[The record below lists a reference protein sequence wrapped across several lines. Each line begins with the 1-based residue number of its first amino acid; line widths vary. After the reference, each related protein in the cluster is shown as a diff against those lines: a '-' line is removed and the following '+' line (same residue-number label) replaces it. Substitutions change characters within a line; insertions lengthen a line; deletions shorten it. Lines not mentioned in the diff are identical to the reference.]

1 MVERDK
7 AKEFDYGG
15 QAVMEGVM
23 MRGRKSMAVAVRH
36 PSGKIVIHNEPLES
50 PIYTSR
56 WWRLPF
62 LRGLVVLWDTL
73 GLGMRSLI
81 YSANVALEE
90 EEVEFRGPAVWGLV
104 FVSLA
109 FAIGIFFLVP
119 LLLVGLIDRF
129 IASALV
135 SNLIEGGLR
144 LGLFLGYI
152 GLIGLLPD
160 IRRFFAYHGAEHKTI
175 NAYEAGAPLDPASV
189 AGYTTAHTRCGT
201 GFLLFVLVLSIFV
214 FALLGRP
221 PFIWRILSRL
231 LLIPLIVSV
240 IYEFIKFAAH
250 HQDNPLLRAVVSP
263 GLALQSLTTREPD
276 EEMLEVAI
284 VALTSLLTKE
294 SGGNEFTRQ
303 GVGDRIG
310 VS

>member
-23 MRGRKSMAVAVRH
+23 MRSRKSMAVAVRH

-135 SNLIEGGLR
+135 SNLIEGVLR

-160 IRRFFAYHGAEHKTI
+160 IRRFFAYHGAEHKTL
-175 NAYEAGAPLDPASV
+175 NAYEAGAPLDPTSV
-189 AGYTTAHTRCGT
+189 AGYATAHTRCGT

-214 FALLGRP
+214 FALLGRQ

-240 IYEFIKFAAH
+240 IYEFIKFAAR

-284 VALTSLLTKE
+284 AALESLLAEKE
-294 SGGNEFTRQ
+294 LEKK
-303 GVGDRIG
+303 
-310 VS
+310 

>member
-1 MVERDK
+1 MVERDE

-23 MRGRKSMAVAVRH
+23 MRGRNSMAVAVRH
-36 PSGKIVIHNEPLES
+36 PSGRIVIHNEPLES
-50 PIYTSR
+50 PLYTSR

-73 GLGMRSLI
+73 ALGMRSLI

-104 FVSLA
+104 LVSVA

-129 IASALV
+129 ITSALV
-135 SNLIEGGLR
+135 SNLIEGVLR
-144 LGLFLGYI
+144 LGLFLGYV

-175 NAYEAGAPLDPASV
+175 NAYEAGAPLDPTSV
-189 AGYTTAHTRCGT
+189 AGYTTAHARCGT
-201 GFLLFVLVLSIFV
+201 GFLLFVLVLSILV

-231 LLIPLIVSV
+231 LLIPLSVSLV
-240 IYEFIKFAAH
+240 YEFIKFAAR
-250 HQDNPLLRAVVSP
+250 HQDNPILRALVSP

-284 VALTSLLTKE
+284 AALESLLPAKGLE
-294 SGGNEFTRQ
+294 EE
-303 GVGDRIG
+303 
-310 VS
+310 

>member
-1 MVERDK
+1 MVERSK
-7 AKEFDYGG
+7 VEKFDYGG

-23 MRGRKSMAVAVRH
+23 MRGRNSMVVAVRP
-36 PSGKIVIHNEPLES
+36 PSGKIVIHNEPLKS
-50 PIYTSR
+50 PLYTSR

-73 GLGMRSLI
+73 ALGMRSLI
-81 YSANVALEE
+81 YSANVVLEE
-90 EEVEFRGPAVWGLV
+90 EEVEFRGAAVWGLV
-104 FVSLA
+104 LVSLA
-109 FAIGIFFLVP
+109 FSIGIFFLVP

-129 IASALV
+129 ITSALV
-135 SNLIEGGLR
+135 SNLIEGALR

-152 GLIGLLPD
+152 GLIGFLPD

-175 NAYEAGAPLDPASV
+175 NAYEAGAPLDPVSV
-189 AGYTTAHTRCGT
+189 AAYATAHTRCGT
-201 GFLLFVLVLSIFV
+201 GFLLFVLVLSILV

-231 LLIPLIVSV
+231 LLIPLIVSLV
-240 IYEFIKFAAH
+240 YEFIKFAAR
-250 HQDNPLLRAVVSP
+250 HQDNPLLRALVSP

-284 VALTSLLTKE
+284 VALKSLLAAE
-294 SGGNEFTRQ
+294 SGENG
-303 GVGDRIG
+303 
-310 VS
+310 

>member
-1 MVERDK
+1 MVERDR
-7 AKEFDYGG
+7 AQEFNYGG

-23 MRGRKSMAVAVRH
+23 MRGPRSMAVAVRP

-50 PIYTSR
+50 PLYTSR
-56 WWRLPF
+56 WWKLPF
-62 LRGLVVLWDTL
+62 LRGLVILWDTL
-73 GLGMRSLI
+73 ALGIRSLI
-81 YSANVALEE
+81 YSANVVLEE
-90 EEVEFRGPAVWGLV
+90 EEVEFRGPVVWGLV
-104 FVSLA
+104 LISLA

-119 LLLVGLIDRF
+119 LLLVGFIDRF
-129 IASALV
+129 ITSALV
-135 SNLIEGGLR
+135 SNLIEGFLR

-189 AGYTTAHTRCGT
+189 AVYTTAHTRCGT

-231 LLIPLIVSV
+231 LLIPFIAS
-240 IYEFIKFAAH
+240 ITYEFIKFAAG
-250 HQDNPLLRAVVSP
+250 HQDNVLLRALVSP

-276 EEMLEVAI
+276 QEMLEVAI
-284 VALTSLLTKE
+284 AALESLLRSNGSE
-294 SGGNEFTRQ
+294 QREGAHGYQGNP
-303 GVGDRIG
+303 DRG
-310 VS
+310 

>member
-1 MVERDK
+1 MVEKGK

-23 MRGRKSMAVAVRH
+23 MRGRNSMAVAVRH

-50 PIYTSR
+50 PLYTSR

-73 GLGMRSLI
+73 ALGMRSLI

-104 FVSLA
+104 LVSLA

-129 IASALV
+129 ITSALV
-135 SNLIEGGLR
+135 SNLIEGVLR
-144 LGLFLGYI
+144 LGIFLGYV

-189 AGYTTAHTRCGT
+189 AAYTTAHTRCGT
-201 GFLLFVLVLSIFV
+201 GFLLFVLVLSILV

-221 PFIWRILSRL
+221 PFVWRILSRL
-231 LLIPLIVSV
+231 LLIPLIVSLV
-240 IYEFIKFAAH
+240 YEFIKFAAR
-250 HQDNPLLRAVVSP
+250 HQDNPLLRALVSP
-263 GLALQSLTTREPD
+263 GLLLQSLTTREPD

-284 VALTSLLTKE
+284 AALDSLLAAKGLE
-294 SGGNEFTRQ
+294 KK
-303 GVGDRIG
+303 
-310 VS
+310 

>member
-1 MVERDK
+1 MVERGK
-7 AKEFDYGG
+7 GQEFDYGG

-23 MRGRKSMAVAVRH
+23 MRGRRSMAVAVRH
-36 PSGKIVIHNEPLES
+36 PSGRIVIHNESLKSPL
-50 PIYTSR
+50 YTSR

-109 FAIGIFFLVP
+109 FAIAIFFLVP

-129 IASALV
+129 ITSALV
-135 SNLIEGGLR
+135 SNLIEGVLR

-152 GLIGLLPD
+152 WLIGLLPD

-189 AGYTTAHTRCGT
+189 AGYATAHARCGT
-201 GFLLFVLVLSIFV
+201 GFLLFVLVVSILV

-221 PFIWRILSRL
+221 PFILRILSRL
-231 LLIPLIVSV
+231 LLIPLIVSPV
-240 IYEFIKFAAH
+240 YEFIKFAAH
-250 HQDNPLLRAVVSP
+250 HQDNPLLRALVSP

-276 EEMLEVAI
+276 EGMLEVAI
-284 VALTSLLTKE
+284 AALESVLAAKE
-294 SGGNEFTRQ
+294 EG
-303 GVGDRIG
+303 
-310 VS
+310 

>member
-1 MVERDK
+1 MLERDK
-7 AKEFDYGG
+7 AKEFNYGG

-23 MRGRKSMAVAVRH
+23 MRGRNSMAVAVRH

-50 PIYTSR
+50 PLYTSR

-62 LRGLVVLWDTL
+62 LRGLVILWDTL
-73 GLGMRSLI
+73 VLGMRSLI

-104 FVSLA
+104 LVSLV
-109 FAIGIFFLVP
+109 FAIGIFFLLP

-129 IASALV
+129 ITSALV
-135 SNLIEGGLR
+135 SNLMEGVLR

-189 AGYTTAHTRCGT
+189 AAYPTAHTRCGT
-201 GFLLFVLVLSIFV
+201 GFLLFVLVLSILV

-221 PFIWRILSRL
+221 PFIWRVLSRL

-240 IYEFIKFAAH
+240 IYEFIKFTAR
-250 HQDNPLLRAVVSP
+250 HQDNPLLRALVSP

-276 EEMLEVAI
+276 EEMLEVVIA
-284 VALTSLLTKE
+284 ALESLLAAEGLEKE
-294 SGGNEFTRQ
+294 
-303 GVGDRIG
+303 
-310 VS
+310 

>member
-1 MVERDK
+1 MVERGK
-7 AKEFDYGG
+7 GQEFDYGG

-23 MRGRKSMAVAVRH
+23 MRGRRSMAVAVRH
-36 PSGKIVIHNEPLES
+36 PSGRIVIHNESLKSPL
-50 PIYTSR
+50 YTSR

-109 FAIGIFFLVP
+109 FAIAIFFLVP

-129 IASALV
+129 ITSALV
-135 SNLIEGGLR
+135 SNLIEGVLR
-144 LGLFLGYI
+144 LGLFLSYI
-152 GLIGLLPD
+152 WLIGLLPD

-189 AGYTTAHTRCGT
+189 AGYATAHARCGT
-201 GFLLFVLVLSIFV
+201 GFLLFVLVLSILV

-221 PFIWRILSRL
+221 PFILRILSRL
-231 LLIPLIVSV
+231 LLIPLIVSPV
-240 IYEFIKFAAH
+240 YEFIKFAAH
-250 HQDNPLLRAVVSP
+250 HQDNPLLRALVSP

-276 EEMLEVAI
+276 EGMLEVAI
-284 VALTSLLTKE
+284 AALESVLAAKE
-294 SGGNEFTRQ
+294 EG
-303 GVGDRIG
+303 
-310 VS
+310 

>member
-1 MVERDK
+1 MVEK
-7 AKEFDYGG
+7 GEAKEFDYGG

-23 MRGRKSMAVAVRH
+23 MRGRNSMAVAVRH

-50 PIYTSR
+50 PLYTSR

-73 GLGMRSLI
+73 ALGMRSLI

-104 FVSLA
+104 LVSLA
-109 FAIGIFFLVP
+109 FAIGIFFLLP

-129 IASALV
+129 ITSALV
-135 SNLIEGGLR
+135 SNLIEGVLR
-144 LGLFLGYI
+144 LGIFLGYV

-189 AGYTTAHTRCGT
+189 AAYTTAHTRCGT
-201 GFLLFVLVLSIFV
+201 GFLLFVLVLSILL

-221 PFIWRILSRL
+221 PFVWRILSRL
-231 LLIPLIVSV
+231 LLIPLIVSLV
-240 IYEFIKFAAH
+240 YEFIKFAAR
-250 HQDNPLLRAVVSP
+250 HQDKPLLRALVSP
-263 GLALQSLTTREPD
+263 GLLLQSLTTREPD

-284 VALTSLLTKE
+284 AALDSLLAAKGLE
-294 SGGNEFTRQ
+294 KK
-303 GVGDRIG
+303 
-310 VS
+310 

>member
-23 MRGRKSMAVAVRH
+23 MRGRESMAVAVRH
-36 PSGKIVIHNEPLES
+36 PSGRIVIHNEPLES
-50 PIYTSR
+50 LLYTSR

-73 GLGMRSLI
+73 ALGMRSLI

-104 FVSLA
+104 LVSLA
-109 FAIGIFFLVP
+109 FAIAIFFLAP
-119 LLLVGLIDRF
+119 LFLVGLIDRF
-129 IASALV
+129 ITSALV
-135 SNLIEGGLR
+135 SNLLEGVLR

-189 AGYTTAHTRCGT
+189 ATYATVHTRCGT
-201 GFLLFVLVLSIFV
+201 GFLLFVLVLSILL

-221 PFIWRILSRL
+221 PFAYRILSRL
-231 LLIPLIVSV
+231 LLIPLIVSLV
-240 IYEFIKFAAH
+240 YEFIKFAARH
-250 HQDNPLLRAVVSP
+250 RDNPLLRALVSP

-276 EEMLEVAI
+276 EGMLEVAI
-284 VALTSLLTKE
+284 AALDSVLATK
-294 SGGNEFTRQ
+294 G
-303 GVGDRIG
+303 
-310 VS
+310 

>member
-1 MVERDK
+1 MVERGK
-7 AKEFDYGG
+7 AEEFHYGG

-23 MRGRKSMAVAVRH
+23 MRGLNSMAVAVRH
-36 PSGKIVIHNEPLES
+36 PSGGIVIHNEPLES
-50 PIYTSR
+50 PLYTSR

-73 GLGMRSLI
+73 VLGMRSLI

-104 FVSLA
+104 LVSLT
-109 FAIGIFFLVP
+109 FTIGIFFLVP

-129 IASALV
+129 ITSALV
-135 SNLIEGGLR
+135 SNLIEGVLR

-189 AGYTTAHTRCGT
+189 AAYATAHTRCGT
-201 GFLLFVLVLSIFV
+201 GILLFVLALSIFV

-240 IYEFIKFAAH
+240 IYEFIKFAAR
-250 HQDNPLLRAVVSP
+250 HQDNPLLRALVSP

-284 VALTSLLTKE
+284 AALESLLAAKGWE
-294 SGGNEFTRQ
+294 EK
-303 GVGDRIG
+303 
-310 VS
+310 

>member
-7 AKEFDYGG
+7 VRELEYGG

-36 PSGKIVIHNEPLES
+36 PSGKILIHNESLES
-50 PIYTSR
+50 PLYTSR

-73 GLGMRSLI
+73 ALGIRSLI
-81 YSANVALEE
+81 YSANVVLEE

-104 FVSLA
+104 LVSLA
-109 FAIGIFFLVP
+109 FAIGIFFLAP

-129 IASALV
+129 ITSALV
-135 SNLIEGGLR
+135 SNLIEGVLR

-152 GLIGLLPD
+152 GLIGFLPD

-189 AGYTTAHTRCGT
+189 AAYTTAHTRCGT
-201 GFLLFVLVLSIFV
+201 GFLLFALVLSIFV

-231 LLIPLIVSV
+231 LLIPLIVSLV
-240 IYEFIKFAAH
+240 YEFIKFAAR
-250 HQDNPLLRAVVSP
+250 HQDNPLLRALVSP

-284 VALTSLLTKE
+284 AALESLLAAKGLE
-294 SGGNEFTRQ
+294 KK
-303 GVGDRIG
+303 
-310 VS
+310 

>member
-1 MVERDK
+1 MVERDE

-23 MRGRKSMAVAVRH
+23 MRGGNSMAVAVRH
-36 PSGKIVIHNEPLES
+36 PSGRIVIHNEPLES
-50 PIYTSR
+50 PLYTSR

-73 GLGMRSLI
+73 ALGMRSLI

-104 FVSLA
+104 LVSLA

-129 IASALV
+129 ITSALV
-135 SNLIEGGLR
+135 SNLIEGVLR

-175 NAYEAGAPLDPASV
+175 NAYEAGATLDPASV
-189 AGYTTAHTRCGT
+189 AGYTTAHARCGT
-201 GFLLFVLVLSIFV
+201 GFLLFLV

-221 PFIWRILSRL
+221 PFVWRILSRL
-231 LLIPLIVSV
+231 LLIPLIVSLV
-240 IYEFIKFAAH
+240 YEFIKFAAR
-250 HQDNPLLRAVVSP
+250 HQDNPLLRALVSP
-263 GLALQSLTTREPD
+263 GIALQSLTTREPD

-284 VALTSLLTKE
+284 AALESLLAAKGLE
-294 SGGNEFTRQ
+294 KK
-303 GVGDRIG
+303 
-310 VS
+310 

>member
-1 MVERDK
+1 MVERGK
-7 AKEFDYGG
+7 GQEFDYGG

-23 MRGRKSMAVAVRH
+23 MRGRRSMAVAVRH
-36 PSGKIVIHNEPLES
+36 PSGRIVIHNESLKSPL
-50 PIYTSR
+50 YTSR

-109 FAIGIFFLVP
+109 FAIAIFFLVP

-129 IASALV
+129 ITSALV
-135 SNLIEGGLR
+135 SNLIEGVLR

-152 GLIGLLPD
+152 WLIGLLPD

-189 AGYTTAHTRCGT
+189 AGCATAHARCGT
-201 GFLLFVLVLSIFV
+201 GFLLFVLVLSILV

-221 PFIWRILSRL
+221 PFILRILSRL
-231 LLIPLIVSV
+231 LLIPLIVSPV
-240 IYEFIKFAAH
+240 YEFIKFAAH
-250 HQDNPLLRAVVSP
+250 HQDNPLLRALVSP

-276 EEMLEVAI
+276 EGMLEVAI
-284 VALTSLLTKE
+284 AALESVLAAKE
-294 SGGNEFTRQ
+294 EG
-303 GVGDRIG
+303 
-310 VS
+310 

>member
-1 MVERDK
+1 MVERGK

-23 MRGRKSMAVAVRH
+23 MRGRNSMAVAVRH
-36 PSGKIVIHNEPLES
+36 PSGRIVIHNEPLKS
-50 PIYTSR
+50 PLYTSR

-73 GLGMRSLI
+73 VLGMRSLI

-104 FVSLA
+104 LVSLT

-129 IASALV
+129 ITSALV
-135 SNLIEGGLR
+135 SNLIEGVLR

-175 NAYEAGAPLDPASV
+175 NAYEAGAPLNPASV
-189 AGYTTAHTRCGT
+189 TAYTTAHTRCGT

-240 IYEFIKFAAH
+240 IYEFIKFAAR
-250 HQDNPLLRAVVSP
+250 HQDNPLLRALVSP

-284 VALTSLLTKE
+284 AALESLLAAKGLE
-294 SGGNEFTRQ
+294 KK
-303 GVGDRIG
+303 
-310 VS
+310 

>member
-1 MVERDK
+1 
-7 AKEFDYGG
+7 
-15 QAVMEGVM
+15 
-23 MRGRKSMAVAVRH
+23 VRH
-36 PSGKIVIHNEPLES
+36 PSGRIVIHNEPLES
-50 PIYTSR
+50 PLYTSR

-62 LRGLVVLWDTL
+62 LRGLVILWDTL
-73 GLGMRSLI
+73 ALGMRSLI

-104 FVSLA
+104 LVSLA
-109 FAIGIFFLVP
+109 FAIGIFFLLP

-129 IASALV
+129 ITSALV
-135 SNLIEGGLR
+135 SNLIEGVLR

-152 GLIGLLPD
+152 GLIGRLPD
-160 IRRFFAYHGAEHKTI
+160 IGRFFAYHGAEHKTI

-189 AGYTTAHTRCGT
+189 AAYTTAHTRCGT
-201 GFLLFVLVLSIFV
+201 GFLLFVLVLSILV

-231 LLIPLIVSV
+231 LLIPLIVSLV
-240 IYEFIKFAAH
+240 YEFIKFAAR
-250 HQDNPLLRAVVSP
+250 HQDNPLLRALVSP

-284 VALTSLLTKE
+284 AALESLLAAKE
-294 SGGNEFTRQ
+294 EG
-303 GVGDRIG
+303 
-310 VS
+310 

>member
-1 MVERDK
+1 MVERGE

-23 MRGRKSMAVAVRH
+23 MRGRNSMAVAVRH

-73 GLGMRSLI
+73 ALGMRSLI

-104 FVSLA
+104 LVSLA
-109 FAIGIFFLVP
+109 FAIGIFFLAP

-129 IASALV
+129 ITSALV
-135 SNLIEGGLR
+135 SNLMEGVLR

-189 AGYTTAHTRCGT
+189 AAYATAHTRCGT

-240 IYEFIKFAAH
+240 IYEFIKFAAR
-250 HQDNPLLRAVVSP
+250 HQDNPLLRALVSP

-284 VALTSLLTKE
+284 AALESLLAGKGLE
-294 SGGNEFTRQ
+294 EK
-303 GVGDRIG
+303 
-310 VS
+310 

>member
-23 MRGRKSMAVAVRH
+23 MRGRNSMAVAVRH
-36 PSGKIVIHNEPLES
+36 PSGRIVIHNEPLES
-50 PIYTSR
+50 PLYTSR

-62 LRGLVVLWDTL
+62 LRGLVILWDTL
-73 GLGMRSLI
+73 ALGMRSLI

-104 FVSLA
+104 LVSLA
-109 FAIGIFFLVP
+109 FAIGIFFLLP

-129 IASALV
+129 ITSALV
-135 SNLIEGGLR
+135 SNLIEGVLR

-152 GLIGLLPD
+152 GLIGRLPD
-160 IRRFFAYHGAEHKTI
+160 IGRFFAYHGAEHKTI

-189 AGYTTAHTRCGT
+189 AAYTTAHTRCGT
-201 GFLLFVLVLSIFV
+201 GFLLFVLVLSILV

-231 LLIPLIVSV
+231 LLIPLIVSLV
-240 IYEFIKFAAH
+240 YEFIKFAAR
-250 HQDNPLLRAVVSP
+250 HQDNPLLRALVSP

-284 VALTSLLTKE
+284 AALESLLAAKE
-294 SGGNEFTRQ
+294 EG
-303 GVGDRIG
+303 
-310 VS
+310 

>member
-1 MVERDK
+1 MVERGK
-7 AKEFDYGG
+7 GQEFDYGG

-23 MRGRKSMAVAVRH
+23 MRGRRSMAVAVRH
-36 PSGKIVIHNEPLES
+36 PSGRIVIHNEPLES
-50 PIYTSR
+50 PLYTSR

-104 FVSLA
+104 LVSLA
-109 FAIGIFFLVP
+109 FAIAIFFLVP

-129 IASALV
+129 ITSALV
-135 SNLIEGGLR
+135 SNLIEGVLR

-152 GLIGLLPD
+152 WLIGLLPD

-189 AGYTTAHTRCGT
+189 AGYATAHARCGT
-201 GFLLFVLVLSIFV
+201 GFLLFVLVLSILV

-221 PFIWRILSRL
+221 PFILRILSRL
-231 LLIPLIVSV
+231 LLIPLIVSPV
-240 IYEFIKFAAH
+240 YEFIKFAAH
-250 HQDNPLLRAVVSP
+250 HQDNPLLRALVSP

-276 EEMLEVAI
+276 EGMLEVAI
-284 VALTSLLTKE
+284 AALESVLAAKE
-294 SGGNEFTRQ
+294 EG
-303 GVGDRIG
+303 
-310 VS
+310 

>member
-7 AKEFDYGG
+7 VKEFDYGG

-23 MRGRKSMAVAVRH
+23 MRDRNSMAVAVRH
-36 PSGKIVIHNEPLES
+36 PSGRIVIHNEPLES
-50 PIYTSR
+50 PLYTSR

-62 LRGLVVLWDTL
+62 LRGLVILWDTL
-73 GLGMRSLI
+73 ALGMRSLI

-104 FVSLA
+104 LVSLA

-129 IASALV
+129 ITSALV

-144 LGLFLGYI
+144 LGLFVGYI

-175 NAYEAGAPLDPASV
+175 NAFEAGAPLDPASV
-189 AGYTTAHTRCGT
+189 AAYATAHTRCGT
-201 GFLLFVLVLSIFV
+201 GLLLFVLVLSILV

-231 LLIPLIVSV
+231 LLIPLIVSLV
-240 IYEFIKFAAH
+240 YEFIKFAAR
-250 HQDNPLLRAVVSP
+250 HQDNPLLRALVSP
-263 GLALQSLTTREPD
+263 GIALQSLTTREPD

-284 VALTSLLTKE
+284 AALESLLAAKGLE
-294 SGGNEFTRQ
+294 KK
-303 GVGDRIG
+303 
-310 VS
+310 

>member
-1 MVERDK
+1 MVERDEV
-7 AKEFDYGG
+7 KEFDYGG

-23 MRGRKSMAVAVRH
+23 MRGRNSMAVAVRH
-36 PSGKIVIHNEPLES
+36 PSGRIVIHHEPLES
-50 PIYTSR
+50 PLYTSR

-73 GLGMRSLI
+73 ALGMRSLI

-104 FVSLA
+104 LVSLA
-109 FAIGIFFLVP
+109 FAIGIFFLLP

-129 IASALV
+129 ITSALV
-135 SNLIEGGLR
+135 SILIEGVLR

-160 IRRFFAYHGAEHKTI
+160 IHRFFAYHGAEHKTI

-189 AGYTTAHTRCGT
+189 AAYTTAHTRCGT
-201 GFLLFVLVLSIFV
+201 GFLLFVLVFSILI

-231 LLIPLIVSV
+231 LLIPFIASV
-240 IYEFIKFAAH
+240 VYEFIKFAAR
-250 HQDNPLLRAVVSP
+250 HQDNPLLRALVSP

-284 VALTSLLTKE
+284 AALESLLRPNGSE
-294 SGGNEFTRQ
+294 QRERAHGYQGNP
-303 GVGDRIG
+303 DRG
-310 VS
+310 

>member
-36 PSGKIVIHNEPLES
+36 PSGRIVIHNEPLEN
-50 PIYTSR
+50 PLYTSR

-104 FVSLA
+104 LVSLA
-109 FAIGIFFLVP
+109 FAMGIFFLMP

-129 IASALV
+129 ITSALV
-135 SNLIEGGLR
+135 SNLIEGVLR
-144 LGLFLGYI
+144 LGLFVGYI

-189 AGYTTAHTRCGT
+189 AAYATAHTRCGT
-201 GFLLFVLVLSIFV
+201 GFLLFVLVLSILV

-231 LLIPLIVSV
+231 LFIPLIVSLV
-240 IYEFIKFAAH
+240 YEFIKFAAR
-250 HQDNPLLRAVVSP
+250 HQDNPLLRALVSP

-284 VALTSLLTKE
+284 AAFESLLAVKRLE
-294 SGGNEFTRQ
+294 EK
-303 GVGDRIG
+303 
-310 VS
+310 

>member
-1 MVERDK
+1 MVERGK
-7 AKEFDYGG
+7 GQEFDYGG

-23 MRGRKSMAVAVRH
+23 MRGRRSMAVAVRH
-36 PSGKIVIHNEPLES
+36 PSGRIVIHNESLKSPL
-50 PIYTSR
+50 YTSR

-73 GLGMRSLI
+73 GLGMRSLV

-109 FAIGIFFLVP
+109 FAIAIFFLVP

-129 IASALV
+129 ITSALV
-135 SNLIEGGLR
+135 SNLIEGVLR

-152 GLIGLLPD
+152 WLIGLLPD

-189 AGYTTAHTRCGT
+189 AGYATAHARCGT
-201 GFLLFVLVLSIFV
+201 GFLLFVLVLSILV

-221 PFIWRILSRL
+221 PFILRILSRL
-231 LLIPLIVSV
+231 LLIPLIVSPV
-240 IYEFIKFAAH
+240 YEFIKFAAH
-250 HQDNPLLRAVVSP
+250 HQDNPLLRALVSP

-276 EEMLEVAI
+276 EGMLEVAI
-284 VALTSLLTKE
+284 AALESVLAAKE
-294 SGGNEFTRQ
+294 EG
-303 GVGDRIG
+303 
-310 VS
+310 

>member
-1 MVERDK
+1 MVERGK
-7 AKEFDYGG
+7 GQEFDYGG

-23 MRGRKSMAVAVRH
+23 MRGRRSMAVAVRH
-36 PSGKIVIHNEPLES
+36 PSGRIVIHNESLKSPL
-50 PIYTSR
+50 YTSR

-109 FAIGIFFLVP
+109 FAIAIFFLVP

-129 IASALV
+129 ITSALV
-135 SNLIEGGLR
+135 SNLIEGVLR

-152 GLIGLLPD
+152 WLIGLLPD

-189 AGYTTAHTRCGT
+189 AGYATAHARCGT
-201 GFLLFVLVLSIFV
+201 GFLLFVLVLSILV

-221 PFIWRILSRL
+221 PFILRILSRL
-231 LLIPLIVSV
+231 LLIPLIVSPV
-240 IYEFIKFAAH
+240 YEFIKFAAH
-250 HQDNPLLRAVVSP
+250 HQDNPLLRALVSP

-276 EEMLEVAI
+276 EGMLEVAI
-284 VALTSLLTKE
+284 AALESVLAAKE
-294 SGGNEFTRQ
+294 EG
-303 GVGDRIG
+303 
-310 VS
+310 

>member
-1 MVERDK
+1 MVKRDE
-7 AKEFDYGG
+7 AQEIDYGG

-23 MRGRKSMAVAVRH
+23 MRGRRSMAVAVRH
-36 PSGKIVIHNEPLES
+36 PSGRIVIHNESLKSPL
-50 PIYTSR
+50 YTSR

-104 FVSLA
+104 LVSLA

-129 IASALV
+129 ITSALV
-135 SNLIEGGLR
+135 SNLIEGVLR

-152 GLIGLLPD
+152 WLIGLLPD

-189 AGYTTAHTRCGT
+189 AAYATAHTRCGT
-201 GFLLFVLVLSIFV
+201 GFLLFVLVLSILV

-231 LLIPLIVSV
+231 LLIPLIVSLV
-240 IYEFIKFAAH
+240 YEFIKFAAH
-250 HQDNPLLRAVVSP
+250 HQDNPFLRALISP
-263 GLALQSLTTREPD
+263 GLALQSFTTREPD

-284 VALTSLLTKE
+284 VALRSLLVAE
-294 SGGNEFTRQ
+294 SGGNR
-303 GVGDRIG
+303 
-310 VS
+310 

>member
-1 MVERDK
+1 MVERGK
-7 AKEFDYGG
+7 AEEFHYGG

-23 MRGRKSMAVAVRH
+23 MRGLNSMAVAVRH
-36 PSGKIVIHNEPLES
+36 PSGGIVIHNEPLES
-50 PIYTSR
+50 PLYTSR

-73 GLGMRSLI
+73 ALGMRSLI

-104 FVSLA
+104 LVSLT
-109 FAIGIFFLVP
+109 FTIGIFFLVP

-129 IASALV
+129 ITSALV
-135 SNLIEGGLR
+135 SNLIEGVLR

-189 AGYTTAHTRCGT
+189 AAYATAHTRCGT
-201 GFLLFVLVLSIFV
+201 GILLFVLALSIFV

-240 IYEFIKFAAH
+240 IYEFIKFAAR
-250 HQDNPLLRAVVSP
+250 HQDNPLLRALVSP

-284 VALTSLLTKE
+284 AALESLLAAKGWE
-294 SGGNEFTRQ
+294 EK
-303 GVGDRIG
+303 
-310 VS
+310 

>member
-1 MVERDK
+1 MVERDE

-23 MRGRKSMAVAVRH
+23 MRGRNSMAVAVRH
-36 PSGKIVIHNEPLES
+36 PSGRIVIHKEPLES
-50 PIYTSR
+50 PLYTSR

-73 GLGMRSLI
+73 ALGMRSLI

-104 FVSLA
+104 LVSLA
-109 FAIGIFFLVP
+109 FAVGIFFLVP

-129 IASALV
+129 ITSALV
-135 SNLIEGGLR
+135 SNLIEGVLR

-201 GFLLFVLVLSIFV
+201 GFLLFVLVLSILV

-250 HQDNPLLRAVVSP
+250 HQDNPLLRILVSP
-263 GLALQSLTTREPD
+263 GLALQGLTTREPD
-276 EEMLEVAI
+276 EGMLEVAI
-284 VALTSLLTKE
+284 VALKSLLAAE
-294 SGGNEFTRQ
+294 SDGNK
-303 GVGDRIG
+303 
-310 VS
+310 